1 MNNKEIVL
9 SKYIKGKLN
18 AEPKA
23 HSDIEKFLSNI
34 FGFQIITFE
43 ETNKVFTSKIYKYTN
58 FIKKYFAMNKL
69 AKVSELTIIQTPFT
83 NVKSVLKKLKN
94 KIIIIHDIEGL
105 RNQKEK
111 ILDKELKLYD
121 SCDYIIVH
129 NQRMKDFLVERG
141 ISYQKIYI
149 VELFDY
155 FCIDNN
161 EIKQIEFEN
170 PVIGITGN
178 LNKAKFIG
186 QLKQENMRF
195 TLELYGARA
204 TNEFNNDK
212 IIYEGAF
219 KPEELPS
226 KIKGNLGLVWDGN
239 YDESDEYKSF
249 KFYTKYNN
257 PHKLSCYIAA
267 GIPVIVWKKSAIAD
281 FVRKYNI
288 GYEISNLYEINDI
301 DFSDYEDKRKNTLD
315 LREKVRNGYFI
326 EHVISEI
333 RNDIKN
339 TK

>member
-1 MNNKEIVL
+1 
-9 SKYIKGKLN
+9 
-18 AEPKA
+18 
-23 HSDIEKFLSNI
+23 
-34 FGFQIITFE
+34 
-43 ETNKVFTSKIYKYTN
+43 
-58 FIKKYFAMNKL
+58 
-69 AKVSELTIIQTPFT
+69 
-83 NVKSVLKKLKN
+83 
-94 KIIIIHDIEGL
+94 
-105 RNQKEK
+105 
-111 ILDKELKLYD
+111 
-121 SCDYIIVH
+121 
-129 NQRMKDFLVERG
+129 MKDFLVERG

-170 PVIGITGN
+170 PVVAYTGN
-178 LNKAKFIG
+178 LNKAKFIS